1 MDPKGQI
8 LDEEKLSEEFCSRY
22 EKLMQKVLDNEASD
36 NKDFV
41 SSINLSQ
48 CTNEEGSCLDIMSEL
63 QKRQERKSSAY

>member
-8 LDEEKLSEEFCSRY
+8 LHEEKLSEELCTRN
-22 EKLMQKVLDNEASD
+22 EKLMRKISDHEASD

-48 CTNEEGSCLDIMSEL
+48 CTNEERSCLDIMSEF
-63 QKRQERKSSAY
+63 QKKTRE